1 MMFLG
6 SLMKSNRDK
15 WFVVIFIG
23 FFIFLFILVSI
34 FNYAIN
40 PYGMFDGV
48 LLPGIN
54 DKRVSRET
62 HRMIKPYEV
71 KDENYDAVVLGSS
84 RSLAMDV
91 SHEFWSGYRAYNYGI
106 SAASMYEI
114 FRDAQHA
121 NNELHLK
128 KVLLGLDMLSFVNSR
143 KEQYG
148 FDETRL
154 SVTADGEV
162 TRSSAFLR
170 DYMAALFSVKAI
182 SDSIEDIRF
191 SMKKNPEISVP
202 VREKF
207 LAIDR
212 SFMLPKFGWV
222 SAEDHGFHLGLDAKT
237 GYDPVAYYAQF
248 LEMCYRD
255 NIDLTMYISPLYV
268 HLQMLLHVL
277 GFQDESVWWRKELV
291 RINKEIAA
299 RYSRNPYPIWDF
311 TDINEYTTE
320 AIPDE
325 PSASMRWYAES
336 SHFTRE
342 YGIRMMD
349 AMSEKIADQI
359 VGFGER
365 IDRLTEVEISDRQ
378 MQIHARVLAYSAG
391 NPREAKQI
399 EGMAIEQGLLKNRLT
414 QPAVDLRE
422 R

>member
-1 MMFLG
+1 MFSGLIME
-6 SLMKSNRDK
+6 SDRDK
-15 WFVVIFIG
+15 LFVAFFISIL
-23 FFIFLFILVSI
+23 IFLFILIST
-34 FNYAIN
+34 FNYLIN
-40 PYGMFDGV
+40 PYGIFNGFQ
-48 LLPGIN
+48 LPGIN
-54 DKRVSRET
+54 DKRGLRET

-71 KDENYDAVVLGSS
+71 SDKKYDAIILGSS

-91 SHEFWSGYRAYNYGI
+91 THEFWYGYSAYNYGI

-114 FRDAQHA
+114 FRNAQHA
-121 NNELHLK
+121 HNELHLK
-128 KVLLGLDMLSFVNSR
+128 KVLLGLDMLSFVNDR

-162 TRSSAFLR
+162 SRSSAFLR

-191 SMKKNPEISVP
+191 SMKKNPEIPVP

-222 SAEDHGFHLGLDAKT
+222 SERDRGFHLGLDVKT

-255 NIDLTMYISPLYV
+255 SIDLTMYISPLYV

-299 RYSRNPYPIWDF
+299 RYNRNPYPIWDF

-325 PSASMRWYAES
+325 PGTSMRWYAES
-336 SHFTRE
+336 SHFTKE

-349 AMSEKIADQI
+349 AMSGKVTDQI
-359 VGFGER
+359 AGFGER
-365 IDRLTEVEISDRQ
+365 IDGLTEVEISNRQ
-378 MQIHARVLAYSAG
+378 MRIHKRMLAYSVD
-391 NPREAKQI
+391 NPRETGQI
-399 EGMAIEQGLLKNRLT
+399 EGMAIEQGLLKNRLAP
-414 QPAVDLRE
+414 PAADLQGR
-422 R
+422 